1 MMKGESGVKDLHRKI
16 NELIR
21 NRKQN
26 RRFIACLLTLS
37 VLVTFVVP
45 VSMIAP
51 GVSMTR
57 QNAGKVDISKII
69 QLNRRG
75 DSTPFVSSAPSSPMA
90 GSSDFEDKIQSI
102 SVISGGKKY
111 DGTPCIVD
119 AGDVDSALLSITLN
133 YEYNG
138 TELAESGIL
147 DNHYVHYNIP
157 KDLIISQ
164 DYYGSNMTVIDTS
177 WEQGSTTPAG
187 YYAISKGAD
196 GGGLI
201 SIYFTNEYISYLNTC
216 TNGFKGAINFSG
228 NVSRADDADGDRTVV
243 ISQINDVELNVDFAD
258 DKLTIAKEGQI
269 KHDGPEKYILW
280 TVTLTDPRGYI
291 DLSQYSLTDVLKDN
305 GTTLDWSTVSDIS
318 VTPEGSATH
327 TGNGNF
333 TLSGSNQQ
341 VTITYKQSHLTNGH
355 TYDNDVSAQKGDETP
370 ITASKTMTIE
380 NKLNINKT
388 GTPDYYIDGA
398 GSNDKIQW
406 TIHVDNY
413 SGDGLGNA
421 TVEDSAAIP
430 ADAKVYYFDEAWQRQ
445 ELDPSKYTIS
455 ENTITFKPEPNIPA
469 SLDIVYMKDVAFDN
483 TDGIASTEQ
492 TNSASV
498 RQDVPNPP
506 TPADTGDVTVKYEHQ
521 FQVGK
526 WFDDFNSDTEEVKW
540 KITATANAYTD
551 QNGEPRVDANS
562 KRTLE
567 GYTIK
572 DPAFVGLTADQI
584 TFNAF
589 RTFNRWSDASKESG
603 YTDQEEDL
611 TSYVTL
617 SKDQDSDTVTIHI
630 TDDTKI
636 VNKIELFYTKP
647 LENTAFETGNYA
659 GYQAGQEV
667 KVSNTAEGTSPDGKM
682 KDGAEGVGTL
692 KMRIEGSKS
701 YRGISDNKT
710 SSVVG
715 MNDTED
721 RELNWKIK
729 LTKDNYIVGGDKFE
743 DHILNGENGGV
754 HYITPEQAAAI
765 EIYGNTVDNDSTMTK
780 LTSDMYTIKFFD
792 ASGTEITDLSSSTEK
807 AVKFE
812 VTFTSE
818 VDASKYKYISVNYKT
833 EADISGVENG
843 NTSQF
848 SNRLTFNG
856 TPKDVPGMT
865 FERKDPNPVETIRLK
880 FIKSWEDK
888 NNAYGT
894 RPANIKIKIW
904 QARAED
910 GAAPAETDT
919 EKWTMFKEYTLPAG
933 AKNGEDWFELPD
945 DVPKW
950 AVDENGCVVEYY
962 YRIEEI
968 LDEESGYTATYNNKL
983 INAMTYNQYESN
995 QYLKVTNKTEVKG
1008 YGKSS
1013 IRFDYEGVLDS
1024 VNSTA
1029 DLNKKTLDLDGSGTA
1044 KEYYI
1049 FRWLLNFDMGSDVS
1063 KQITYID
1070 TLPEGA
1076 IYLDTAK
1083 AQSLGSDYAPAISYS
1098 DNPDWRRDFPIGYEY
1113 YGMNDTYEVDGDTLT
1128 LTLREN
1134 TVVFR
1139 YCIAIPVDKLDE
1151 ALVNG
1156 VLTNKIRKEDDTK
1169 DKTATLTIINSS
1181 IPDDPIN
1188 DENNHLKKKFN
1199 AGVAGGYL
1207 NYSLEVNPEGEKLT
1221 NDDYISI
1228 TDKLTLGEG
1237 SSKTMDNL
1245 RLALDH
1251 IAVYPY
1257 NEDGTVDK
1265 THPITDYSYTIDYN
1279 YAPRSGLNVSERM
1292 RGNKDGNADTG
1303 FFMLDGWKVG
1313 DYVTITA
1320 NKNPVVNGNSS
1331 PGEVFF
1337 YSDFDKDAPNW
1348 YANMVTG
1355 AYTLPDFNSSGT
1367 SVLNF
1372 QVPEYAK
1379 YIVIVDK
1386 SNYGYDD
1393 NGVYH
1398 SNVNR
1403 MLDNIEAFSTPE
1415 AIPAVLNV
1423 EVPDQQHLYVEYRYS
1438 VTGYTPNTAGPG
1450 APSNGDKIYF
1460 DNIAS
1465 FEEDNASGWSK
1476 QSHSEMNVS
1485 DSSASAEAIKYPSI
1499 YKVDVNNYT
1508 LNTLSAVFKVAKYDT
1523 DSGQWVYAS
1532 SIEPV
1537 LRESKYVRKFTF
1549 PDEAVGYTEVQKG
1562 TNDKTYPEAAASLV
1576 FADSDDAATDDKEN
1590 VHDFI
1595 LEQKTLYKFVEVQ
1608 APTDYL
1614 QPDWSNGGFKANSE
1628 YVFYYSYDGFNGTPP
1643 EDAFDENGISR
1654 IRPLTTYGTANIPNS
1669 CRIQLQ
1675 AKKTFSGKDID
1686 IPDTASVELKLYYSF
1701 DKNGTDLKPVTK
1713 EFLGLPASDT
1723 TFSNPINATYEKNPD
1738 DPDAVIDTVEWTG
1751 LLTGKNG
1758 SPVYYFVQEES
1769 YTANGKKY
1777 TFDPASGRFKHNDEI
1792 SPFIPVY
1799 TRNGTN
1805 KDGTQIGVNNSEGI
1819 QVKKRW
1825 INLDGK
1831 EIPPPKEVGSSTESM
1846 AVDFEV
1852 YGIKGPYKVKLDLED
1867 HVLNAA
1873 NEYKLQLP
1881 VEVGLVD
1888 VPAGSAA
1895 TYLEYIEGK
1904 KYPLAYF
1911 DNFEVAEKL
1920 TEAQKAALDGKFLE
1934 PQTSR
1939 MISNGTGVLEI
1950 INTDKR
1956 QAAVNATVEKIWNDM
1971 GADHSGDQI
1980 RVKFVQSLYQLT
1992 EEQLEA
1998 IAEGNIPEGTYTG
2011 EDIQS
2016 NKDVKVIVKG
2026 KTKAFILD
2034 SNISSISSASSIAT
2048 INHNSDQLIITGDTA
2063 GTETITVTF
2072 SDGTEQ
2078 ELTITVIEPEVLLD
2092 ETGSWTASWNGLPS
2106 ADDSGSDYY
2115 YYAVEE
2121 EVPEGYIASY
2131 VNRTSSG
2138 TFRTTITNTQPTEL
2152 KIVKK
2157 WYDVLGDEIVTDPDD
2172 ADYNAAKLNKLPD
2185 SITVE
2190 IYQLLAS
2197 QAGGTKLAMPADADI
2212 NSILIGTPYRICT
2225 LEKADGFS
2233 KILKDLP
2240 KTNDQNEEYVYYFK
2254 EVGTHVLNSAE
2265 GYYNLSEP
2273 EYRYISE
2280 VKYQNNG
2287 LVATE
2292 NGIVTISNKLKPAKI
2307 KFIKTWADGN
2317 ENHDGEQV
2325 TIRVYRSTTADTEE
2339 AQQNP
2344 LILSLDKNP
2353 VTMTKSD
2360 TSGVTVTANQKVKI
2374 ISAEGEDYDN
2384 TLINVATDGV
2394 AGRILNIT
2402 PTGTKTGTTT
2412 IKLQSEDG
2420 QIVELIVNVTDDP
2433 ALMLTADK
2441 STFKYDETPAV
2452 LTATYTAPGATPED
2466 VTNKSSIGYTSSNT
2480 DVIEVAADGTLTVK
2494 GVGDATITATYKGL
2508 QDSVT
2513 LTVELPDT
2521 FNVIGEDTVNVGDTL
2536 DLDVD
2541 PPFGTFEW
2549 SSSDETVA
2557 TVDDNGVVTPVGEG
2571 TANITAT
2578 RNDEEEASKEI
2589 TVEAP
2594 SNIKTGQIPL
2604 MKGEDSNPTDTGEYV
2619 EYSYDESTNIITL
2632 NLPKVNVNAWQK
2644 YIFTGIKTNE
2654 DLKDLKPIKYEVYPT
2669 GTNTKIGLNGANG
2682 WLEAEGSFTSNNP
2695 AVFTTSGNT
2704 SFAQSN
2710 SWVGFMVSSD
2720 EGPYVMKIQVAG
2732 GAEPQPTDYIQTM
2745 DSNGGKYRIADYIPA
2760 GSQVVF
2766 KLKDVTGSG
2775 AAWASAKFNV
2785 GGNNNNTWTNLNGDT
2800 GYVFN
2805 LDENGE
2811 KTYTITVDR
2820 DLTDAELQMWYY
2832 NGTASNLQLV
2842 SCEVVEAPAPNGAP
2856 RRRSAAP
2863 GTESGMPL
2871 TRFSASTLRLG
2882 KAKAYAASAPS
2893 EIPETGSADS
2903 GQKSMM
2909 STPKR
2914 SAGTPTFEDDG
2925 YIEKTI
2931 SSSDD
2936 WQLIAND
2943 LPMYNV
2949 KADGTVEPYYYW
2961 VEEVGGADGYKA
2973 SYLFIDGDEHTE
2985 YSVNASTGTTPEIT
2999 IQNTPDDTGVELPE
3013 TGGKG
3018 MKTIYMAGG
3027 VMILL
3032 AIAGGLKVR
3041 KRIKNV

>member
-26 RRFIACLLTLS
+26 KRFIACLLTLS

-57 QNAGKVDISKII
+57 QNAGRVDISKII

-75 DSTPFVSSAPSSPMA
+75 DTTPFVSSAPSTPMA
-90 GSSDFEDKIQSI
+90 GSNDFEDKIQSI
-102 SVISGGKKY
+102 TVISGGQKY
-111 DGTPCIVD
+111 DGSPCIVD
-119 AGDVDSALLSITLN
+119 VGDVDSALLSITLN
-133 YEYNG
+133 YEYTG
-138 TELAESGIL
+138 AQLAESGIL

-157 KDLIISQ
+157 ADLKINQ
-164 DYYGSNMTVIDTS
+164 DYFGSSMTVIDTS
-177 WEQGSTTPAG
+177 WEQGATTPAG

-201 SIYFTNEYISYLNTC
+201 SIYFTNEYVSYLNTC

-228 NVSRADDADGDRTVV
+228 NVTRADDADGDKNIV
-243 ISQINDVELNVDFAD
+243 ISQVNNVELDVDFAD
-258 DKLTIAKEGQI
+258 DKLTISKEGQI
-269 KHDGPEKYILW
+269 KREGPNKYILW

-305 GTTLDWSTVSDIS
+305 GTALDWSTISDITVS
-318 VTPEGSATH
+318 PEGSATH

-341 VTITYKQSHLTNGH
+341 VTITYKQSNLTNGH

-380 NKLNINKT
+380 NKLNISKT
-388 GTPDYYIDGA
+388 GTPDYYVEGA
-398 GSNDKIQW
+398 GTNDKIQW

-413 SGDGLGNA
+413 SGDSLKEA
-421 TVEDSAAIP
+421 VVEDSSAIP
-430 ADAKVYYFDEAWQRQ
+430 ADAKVYYFDENWQKH
-445 ELDPSKYTIS
+445 ELNPSKYTIS
-455 ENTITFKPEPNIPA
+455 GNRLSFSNAPDIPA
-469 SLDIVYMKDVAFDN
+469 SLDIVYMKDVTFDN
-483 TDGIASTEQ
+483 TDGMSSTEQ

-498 RQDVPNPP
+498 SQHIPNPP

-540 KITATANAYTD
+540 KISATANAYTD

-562 KRTLE
+562 KRTLD
-567 GYTIK
+567 GYTIS

-589 RTFNRWSDASKESG
+589 RTYNRWSDASKKSG

-611 TSYVTL
+611 SSYVTL
-617 SKDQDSDTVTIHI
+617 SKDPASDTVTIHL
-630 TDDTKI
+630 TDPTKI
-636 VNKIELFYTKP
+636 VNKIEMFYTKP
-647 LENTAFETGNYA
+647 LSQTTFDTGNYA

-667 KVSNTAEGTSPDGKM
+667 KVSNTAEGSSPDGSVT
-682 KDGAEGVGTL
+682 DGAGDIGTL
-692 KMRIEGSKS
+692 KMRIEGKK
-701 YRGISDNKT
+701 YYKGISDNK
-710 SSVVG
+710 SSNVVG
-715 MNDTED
+715 MNDTDD
-721 RELNWKIK
+721 RELNWNIK
-729 LTKDNYIVGGDKFE
+729 LVKDNYITGGDKFE
-743 DHILNGENGGV
+743 DTILSDANGGL
-754 HYITPEQAAAI
+754 HYITPQQAAAI
-765 EIYGNTVDNDSTMTK
+765 EIYGNTVDDDSTMTP
-780 LTSDMYTIKFFD
+780 LASNMYTIKFFD
-792 ASGTEITDLSSSTEK
+792 ASGNEITDLAASTEK

-812 VTFTSE
+812 VDFTSDI
-818 VDASKYKYISVNYKT
+818 DASKYRYISVNYKT
-833 EADISGVENG
+833 EADVSGIQNG
-843 NTSQF
+843 STSQF
-848 SNRLTFNG
+848 SNTLNFNG

-880 FIKSWEDK
+880 FTKSWDDK
-888 NNAYGT
+888 NNAYDT

-919 EKWTMFKEYTLPAG
+919 EKWTEYKEYTLPAG
-933 AKNGEDWFELPD
+933 AKTAEDWFELPD

-950 AVDENGCVVEYY
+950 AVDENGCVIDYY
-962 YRIEEI
+962 YRVEEI

-983 INAMTYNQYESN
+983 VNAMTYNQYDSN
-995 QYLKVTNKTEVKG
+995 QNLKVTNKTEVKG

-1044 KEYYI
+1044 KDYYI
-1049 FRWLLNFDMGSDVS
+1049 FRWLLNFDMGSDKT

-1076 IYLDTAK
+1076 IYLDAAK
-1083 AQSLGSDYAPAISYS
+1083 AQSLGSDYAPVISYD
-1098 DNPDWRRDFPIGYEY
+1098 DNPTWRRDFPIGYEY

-1134 TVVFR
+1134 TVAFR

-1151 ALVNG
+1151 ALANG

-1181 IPDDPIN
+1181 IPDDPIV
-1188 DENNHLKKKFN
+1188 DENDHLNKKFN

-1207 NYSLEVNPEGEKLT
+1207 NYTLEVNPDGEKLT

-1228 TDKLTLGEG
+1228 TDTLTLGEG
-1237 SSKTMDNL
+1237 SSKTMNDL

-1279 YAPRSGLNVSERM
+1279 YAPRSGLTVSGRKPAS
-1292 RGNKDGNADTG
+1292 KDGSNIG
-1303 FFMLDGWKVG
+1303 FYLVDGWNAG
-1313 DYVTITA
+1313 DNVTVNI
-1320 NKNPVVNGNSS
+1320 NKNPVVNGGDS
-1331 PGEVFF
+1331 PGEVYF
-1337 YSDFDKDAPNW
+1337 YTAFDAASPNW
-1348 YANMVTG
+1348 YANMVQSQI
-1355 AYTLPDFNSSGT
+1355 ALPAFNSSGVST
-1367 SVLNF
+1367 LSF
-1372 QVPEYAK
+1372 KVPENTQ

-1386 SNYGYDD
+1386 SKYSYYDNEEGQQKYDVNY
-1393 NGVYH
+1393 
-1398 SNVNR
+1398 

-1415 AIPAVLNV
+1415 PVPAVLNV

-1438 VTGYTPNTAGPG
+1438 VTGYKPNTAPPG
-1450 APSNGDKIYF
+1450 EQSNGDRIYF
-1460 DNIAS
+1460 DNVAS

-1523 DSGQWVYAS
+1523 ASGQWVYAS
-1532 SIEPV
+1532 SVESIS
-1537 LRESKYVRKFTF
+1537 RESRYIRKFIF
-1549 PDEAVGYTEVQKG
+1549 PEETVGYTEVQKG
-1562 TNDKTYPEAAASLV
+1562 SDDKTYPDAAASLV
-1576 FADSDDAATDDKEN
+1576 FADSDDASTADREN
-1590 VHDFI
+1590 VHDFD

-1614 QPDWSNGGFKANSE
+1614 QPDWTNGGFKANSE

-1654 IRPLTTYGTANIPNS
+1654 IKPLTTYGTANIPNS

-1686 IPDTASVELKLYYSF
+1686 IPDTASVELKLYYSYNR
-1701 DKNGTDLKPVTK
+1701 NGTDLQPVTK

-1723 TFSNPINATYEKNPD
+1723 TFSNPINATYKKNPEN
-1738 DPDAVIDTVEWTG
+1738 PDAILDTVEWTG

-1819 QVKKRW
+1819 QVKKSW

-1831 EIPPPKEVGSSTESM
+1831 VIDPPKEVGSSTESM
-1846 AVDFEV
+1846 AIDFEV
-1852 YGIKGPYKVKLDLED
+1852 YGIKGPYRVKLDLED
-1867 HVLNAA
+1867 HVLNDA

-1881 VEVGLVD
+1881 VEVGLAD
-1888 VPAGSAA
+1888 VAAGSMT
-1895 TYLEYIEGK
+1895 TYLEYTEGK
-1904 KYPLAYF
+1904 KYQLAYF

-1920 TEAQKAALDGKFLE
+1920 TEAQQAALDGRFLE
-1934 PQTSR
+1934 PQVTR

-1956 QAAVNATVEKIWNDM
+1956 QTAVNATVEKIWNDM

-1980 RVKFVQSLYQLT
+1980 NVKLVQSLNQLT

-1998 IAEGNIPEGTYTG
+1998 IAEGTAVEGTYTG
-2011 EDIQS
+2011 ADIQS
-2016 NKDVKVIVKG
+2016 NRDVKVVVKG
-2026 KTKAFILD
+2026 ASKVFTFD
-2034 SNISSISSASSIAT
+2034 SNISSTSPASTIAS
-2048 INHNSDQLIITGDTA
+2048 INHSLNQLSVTGNTA
-2063 GTETITVTF
+2063 GTETITLAL

-2078 ELTITVIEPEVLLD
+2078 ELTITVIDPEVLLD
-2092 ETGSWTASWNGLPS
+2092 ESGDWAASWNGLPS
-2106 ADDSGSDYY
+2106 ANDSGSDYY
-2115 YYAVEE
+2115 YYAVET
-2121 EVPEGYIASY
+2121 EVPEGYIVSY

-2172 ADYNAAKLNKLPD
+2172 ADYNAADLSKLPD

-2197 QAGGTKLAMPADADI
+2197 QAGGTKIAMPADADI
-2212 NSILIGTPYRICT
+2212 NTVAMGSPYRICT

-2240 KTNDQNEEYVYYFK
+2240 KTNDQSEEYVYYFK
-2254 EVGTHVLNSAE
+2254 EVGTHVLHSAE

-2280 VKYQNNG
+2280 ITYQNNG

-2292 NGIVTISNKLKPAKI
+2292 NGTVTISNKLKPAKI
-2307 KFIKTWADGN
+2307 KFIKTWSDGN
-2317 ENHDGEQV
+2317 ENHEGEQV
-2325 TIRVYRSTTADTEE
+2325 TIRVYRSTIADTEE

-2374 ISAEGEDYDN
+2374 ISADGEDYDD

-2394 AGRILNIT
+2394 AGRILTIT

-2420 QIVELIVNVTDDP
+2420 QIVELTVNVTDDP
-2433 ALMLTADK
+2433 ALVLTADK

-2452 LTATYTAPGATPED
+2452 LTATYTAPGEEPED

-2508 QDSVT
+2508 HDSVT

-2521 FNVIGEDTVNVGDTL
+2521 FNVIGEDTVNMGDTL

-2578 RNDEEEASKEI
+2578 RNDGETASKEI
-2589 TVEAP
+2589 TVNASKKMPFIFET
-2594 SNIKTGQIPL
+2594 SGDQEISRGELSYTYDQETG
-2604 MKGEDSNPTDTGEYV
+2604 
-2619 EYSYDESTNIITL
+2619 IITL
-2632 NLPKVNVNAWQK
+2632 NIPAVEDSGTEYRKYLINAIQ
-2644 YIFTGIKTNE
+2644 TNDE
-2654 DLKDLKPIKYEVYPT
+2654 LKDLKPLKYEVYPET
-2669 GTNTKIGLNGANG
+2669 GQNTSIGMSTAGID
-2682 WLEAEGSFTSNNP
+2682 WAEKYGTFNTGNP
-2695 AVFTTSGNT
+2695 AVFSASG
-2704 SFAQSN
+2704 AQTL
-2710 SWVGFMVSSD
+2710 SSKPVLIQVNNVQ
-2720 EGPYVMKIQVAG
+2720 GPYVIKIHTKAKTENMELDDIAG
-2732 GAEPQPTDYIQTM
+2732 QEVSFTPGTKYIINSSSPISSIYRT
-2745 DSNGGKYRIADYIPA
+2745 NGDDDNVSVNGNRPGWWVDVNYTA
-2760 GSQVVF
+2760 GSTSFDLTVKQ
-2766 KLKDVTGSG
+2766 
-2775 AAWASAKFNV
+2775 A
-2785 GGNNNNTWTNLNGDT
+2785 NLHW
-2800 GYVFN
+2800 
-2805 LDENGE
+2805 GE
-2811 KTYTITVDR
+2811 SITV
-2820 DLTDAELQMWYY
+2820 E
-2832 NGTASNLQLV
+2832 TADGNKTIIAKSP
-2842 SCEVVEAPAPNGAP
+2842 PAPSGAP
-2856 RRRSAAP
+2856 RRRSASP
-2863 GTESGMPL
+2863 DIESGMLL

-2882 KAKAYAASAPS
+2882 KAKAYAATAPS
-2893 EIPETGSADS
+2893 EIPEIRSADT
-2903 GQKSMM
+2903 GEKSVM
-2909 STPKR
+2909 STPRR
-2914 SAGTPTFEDDG
+2914 SAGEPTFEEDG

-2931 SSSDD
+2931 SSSDN

-2949 KADGTVEPYYYW
+2949 KADGSVEPYYYW

-2985 YSVNASTGTTPEIT
+2985 YSVNASTGTMPEIT

-3018 MKTIYMAGG
+3018 MNKIYMAGG

-3032 AIAGGLKVR
+3032 AVAGYVMFR
-3041 KRIKNV
+3041 KRVKNV

>member
-177 WEQGSTTPAG
+177 WELGATTPAG

-228 NVSRADDADGDRTVV
+228 NVTRADDADGDRTVV
-243 ISQINDVELNVDFAD
+243 ISQANNVELNVDFAD

-269 KHDGPEKYILW
+269 KHEGPNKYILW

-388 GTPDYYIDGA
+388 GTPDYYVDGA

-421 TVEDSAAIP
+421 TVEDSAPIP

-455 ENTITFKPEPNIPA
+455 GNRITFRRDPNIPA

-483 TDGIASTEQ
+483 TNGIASTEQ

-498 RQDVPNPP
+498 RQGVPNPP
-506 TPADTGDVTVKYEHQ
+506 TPASTGDVTVKYEHQ

-540 KITATANAYTD
+540 KISATANAYTD

-562 KRTLE
+562 KRTLD
-567 GYTIK
+567 GYTIS

-692 KMRIEGSKS
+692 KMRIEGKK
-701 YRGISDNKT
+701 YYKGISDNK
-710 SSVVG
+710 SSNVVG
-715 MNDTED
+715 MNDTDD
-721 RELNWKIK
+721 RELNWNIK
-729 LTKDNYIVGGDKFE
+729 LVKDNYITGGDKFE
-743 DHILNGENGGV
+743 DIILSDANGGS
-754 HYITPEQAAAI
+754 HYITPQQAAAI
-765 EIYGNTVDNDSTMTK
+765 EIYGNTVDDDSTMTP
-780 LTSDMYTIKFFD
+780 LASNMYTIKFFD
-792 ASGTEITDLSSSTEK
+792 ASGTEITDLAASTEK

-812 VTFTSE
+812 VDFTSDI
-818 VDASKYKYISVNYKT
+818 DASKYRYISVNYKT
-833 EADISGVENG
+833 EADVSGIQNG
-843 NTSQF
+843 STSQF
-848 SNRLTFNG
+848 SNTLNFNG

-880 FIKSWEDK
+880 FTKSWDDK
-888 NNAYGT
+888 NNAYDT

-904 QARAED
+904 QACAED

-919 EKWTMFKEYTLPAG
+919 EKWTEYKEYTLPAG
-933 AKNGEDWFELPD
+933 AKTAEDWFELPD

-983 INAMTYNQYESN
+983 INAMTYNQYDSN

-1049 FRWLLNFDMGSDVS
+1049 FRWLLNFDMGSDTS

-1169 DKTATLTIINSS
+1169 DKTATLTIISSS

-1279 YAPRSGLNVSERM
+1279 YAPRSGLNVSERI

-1355 AYTLPDFNSSGT
+1355 AYALPDFNSSGT

-1614 QPDWSNGGFKANSE
+1614 QPDWLNGGFKANSE

-1675 AKKTFSGKDID
+1675 AKKTFSGKDAD

-1723 TFSNPINATYEKNPD
+1723 TFSNPINAIYKKNPV

-1895 TYLEYIEGK
+1895 TYLEYTEGK

-1920 TEAQKAALDGKFLE
+1920 TEAQKAALEGKFLE

-1939 MISNGTGVLEI
+1939 MISNGTGVLEL

-1956 QAAVNATVEKIWNDM
+1956 QTAVNATVEKIWNDM

-1998 IAEGNIPEGTYTG
+1998 IAEGNLPECTYTG

-2115 YYAVEE
+2115 YYAVET
-2121 EVPEGYIASY
+2121 EVPEGYIVSY

-2374 ISAEGEDYDN
+2374 ISAEGEDYDD

-2480 DVIEVAADGTLTVK
+2480 DVIEVAADGTLTVN

-2508 QDSVT
+2508 HDSVT

-2521 FNVIGEDTVNVGDTL
+2521 FNVVGEDTVNMGDTL

-2557 TVDDNGVVTPVGEG
+2557 TVDENGVVTPVGEG
-2571 TANITAT
+2571 TATITAT
-2578 RNDEEEASKEI
+2578 RNDGEEASKEI
-2589 TVEAP
+2589 TVNASKKMPFIFETSGDQEISRGELSYTYAQE
-2594 SNIKTGQIPL
+2594 TG
-2604 MKGEDSNPTDTGEYV
+2604 
-2619 EYSYDESTNIITL
+2619 IITL
-2632 NLPKVNVNAWQK
+2632 NIPAVEDGGTEYRKYLINAIQ
-2644 YIFTGIKTNE
+2644 TNDE
-2654 DLKDLKPIKYEVYPT
+2654 LKDLKPLKYEVYPET
-2669 GTNTKIGLNGANG
+2669 GQNNAIGISAPGIDWKENNSTINA
-2682 WLEAEGSFTSNNP
+2682 ANP
-2695 AVFTTSGNT
+2695 AMFDTSG
-2704 SFAQSN
+2704 SAAL
-2710 SWVGFMVSSD
+2710 SSKPVLIQVNNVQ
-2720 EGPYVMKIQVAG
+2720 GPYVIKIHTKAKTEYLELDEIAG
-2732 GAEPQPTDYIQTM
+2732 QEVSFTPGTKYIINSSSPISSIYRT
-2745 DSNGGKYRIADYIPA
+2745 NGDDDNVSVNGNRPGWWVDVNYTA
-2760 GSQVVF
+2760 GSTSFELTVKQANLHWGESITVETA
-2766 KLKDVTGSG
+2766 D
-2775 AAWASAKFNV
+2775 
-2785 GGNNNNTWTNLNGDT
+2785 GNN
-2800 GYVFN
+2800 
-2805 LDENGE
+2805 
-2811 KTYTITVDR
+2811 TII
-2820 DLTDAELQMWYY
+2820 AK
-2832 NGTASNLQLV
+2832 SP
-2842 SCEVVEAPAPNGAP
+2842 PAPNGAP

-2909 STPKR
+2909 STPQR

-3032 AIAGGLKVR
+3032 AIAGYVMFR
-3041 KRIKNV
+3041 KRVKNV

>member
-75 DSTPFVSSAPSSPMA
+75 DSTPFVSSAPSSPMT
-90 GSSDFEDKIQSI
+90 GSSDFEDKIKSI

-119 AGDVDSALLSITLN
+119 AGDADSALLSINLN

-138 TELAESGIL
+138 TQLAESGIL

-177 WEQGSTTPAG
+177 WELGSTTPAG

-228 NVSRADDADGDRTVV
+228 NVTRVDDADGDRTVV
-243 ISQINDVELNVDFAD
+243 ISQANNVELNVDFAD
-258 DKLTIAKEGQI
+258 DKLTISKEGQI
-269 KHDGPEKYILW
+269 KREGPNKYILW

-291 DLSQYSLTDVLKDN
+291 DLSQYSLTDVISDSYE
-305 GTTLDWSTVSDIS
+305 GQTSTVDWTTIRDITVS
-318 VTPEGSATH
+318 PEGSATH

-341 VTITYKQSHLTNGH
+341 VTITYKQRNLTNGH

-370 ITASKTMTIE
+370 ITASKTITIE
-380 NKLNINKT
+380 NKLNISKT

-398 GSNDKIQW
+398 GSKDKIQW

-421 TVEDSAAIP
+421 TVEDSAPIP
-430 ADAKVYYFDEAWQRQ
+430 ADAKVYYFNEAWQRQ
-445 ELDPSKYTIS
+445 ELNPSKYTIS
-455 ENTITFKPEPNIPA
+455 GNSITFNPDPNIPA

-498 RQDVPNPP
+498 RQDVPHPP
-506 TPADTGDVTVKYEHQ
+506 PQASTGNVTVKYEHQ

-589 RTFNRWSDASKESG
+589 RTFNRWSDASKDSG

-630 TDDTKI
+630 TDNTKI

-667 KVSNTAEGTSPDGKM
+667 QVSNTAEGASPDDKM

-701 YRGISDNKT
+701 YRGISENKT

-743 DHILNGENGGV
+743 DRILNDENGGV

-765 EIYGNTVDNDSTMTK
+765 EIYGNTVDNESTMTK

-792 ASGTEITDLSSSTEK
+792 ADGTEINDLSSSTEK

-812 VTFTSE
+812 VTFTSAI
-818 VDASKYKYISVNYKT
+818 DASKYKYIVANYKT
-833 EADISGVENG
+833 EADISGVKNG
-843 NTSQF
+843 KTSQF

-856 TPKDVPGMT
+856 TPKDVPGMN
-865 FERKDPNPVETIRLK
+865 FERKDPNPVETVKLK
-880 FIKSWEDK
+880 LTKSWNDK

-894 RPANIKIKIW
+894 RPANIKIRIW
-904 QARAED
+904 QAIAED

-919 EKWTMFKEYTLPAG
+919 EKWTMFKEYTLSAG
-933 AKNGEDWFELPD
+933 AKTGEDQFELPD
-945 DVPKW
+945 NVPKW
-950 AVDENGCVVEYY
+950 AVDENGCVNDYY
-962 YRIEEI
+962 YRVEEV

-983 INAMTYNQYESN
+983 INAMTYNQYDSN
-995 QYLKVTNKTEVKG
+995 QNLKVTNKTEVKG

-1049 FRWLLNFDMGSDVS
+1049 FRWLLNFDMGLDTS

-1083 AQSLGSDYAPAISYS
+1083 AQSLGSDYAPVISYS

-1134 TVVFR
+1134 TVAFR

-1188 DENNHLKKKFN
+1188 DENNHLNKKFN

-1279 YAPRSGLNVSERM
+1279 YAPRSGLTVSGRKPAS
-1292 RGNKDGNADTG
+1292 KDGSNIG
-1303 FFMLDGWKVG
+1303 FYLVDGWNAG
-1313 DYVTITA
+1313 DNVTVNI
-1320 NKNPVVNGNSS
+1320 NKNPVVNGGDS
-1331 PGEVFF
+1331 PGEVYF
-1337 YSDFDKDAPNW
+1337 YTAFDAASPNW
-1348 YANMVTG
+1348 YANMVQSQI
-1355 AYTLPDFNSSGT
+1355 ALPAFNSSGVST
-1367 SVLNF
+1367 LSF
-1372 QVPEYAK
+1372 KVPENTQ

-1386 SNYGYDD
+1386 SKYSYYDNEEGQQKYDVNY
-1393 NGVYH
+1393 
-1398 SNVNR
+1398 

-1460 DNIAS
+1460 DNVAS

-1675 AKKTFSGKDID
+1675 AKKTFSGKDAD

-1723 TFSNPINATYEKNPD
+1723 TFSNPINATYKKNPV

-1895 TYLEYIEGK
+1895 TYLEYTEGK

-1920 TEAQKAALDGKFLE
+1920 TEAQKAALEGKFLE

-1939 MISNGTGVLEI
+1939 MISNGTGVLEL

-1956 QAAVNATVEKIWNDM
+1956 QTAVNATVEKIWNDM

-2034 SNISSISSASSIAT
+2034 SNISSVSSASSIAT

-2480 DVIEVAADGTLTVK
+2480 DVIEVAADGTLTVN

-2571 TANITAT
+2571 TATITAT
-2578 RNDEEEASKEI
+2578 RNDGEEASKEI
-2589 TVEAP
+2589 TVNASKKMPFIFET
-2594 SNIKTGQIPL
+2594 SGDQEISRGELSYTYDQETG
-2604 MKGEDSNPTDTGEYV
+2604 
-2619 EYSYDESTNIITL
+2619 IITL
-2632 NLPKVNVNAWQK
+2632 NIPAVEDGGTEYRKYLINALQ
-2644 YIFTGIKTNE
+2644 TNDE
-2654 DLKDLKPIKYEVYPT
+2654 LKDLKPLKYEVYPET
-2669 GTNTKIGLNGANG
+2669 GQNNAIGISAPGIDWKENNGTINAANPTVFD
-2682 WLEAEGSFTSNNP
+2682 ASGSAALSSKPVLIQVNN
-2695 AVFTTSGNT
+2695 V
-2704 SFAQSN
+2704 Q
-2710 SWVGFMVSSD
+2710 
-2720 EGPYVMKIQVAG
+2720 GPYVIKIHTKAKTEYLELDEIAG
-2732 GAEPQPTDYIQTM
+2732 QEVSFTPGTKYIISSSSPITSIYRTYGN
-2745 DSNGGKYRIADYIPA
+2745 DNNVSVNGNTPGWWVDVNYTA
-2760 GSQVVF
+2760 GSTSFDLTVKQ
-2766 KLKDVTGSG
+2766 
-2775 AAWASAKFNV
+2775 A
-2785 GGNNNNTWTNLNGDT
+2785 NLNW
-2800 GYVFN
+2800 
-2805 LDENGE
+2805 GE
-2811 KTYTITVDR
+2811 SITV
-2820 DLTDAELQMWYY
+2820 E
-2832 NGTASNLQLV
+2832 TADGNKTIIAKSP
-2842 SCEVVEAPAPNGAP
+2842 PAPNGAP

-2909 STPKR
+2909 STPQR

-2961 VEEVGGADGYKA
+2961 IEEVGGADGYKA

>member
-1 MMKGESGVKDLHRKI
+1 
-16 NELIR
+16 
-21 NRKQN
+21 
-26 RRFIACLLTLS
+26 
-37 VLVTFVVP
+37 
-45 VSMIAP
+45 
-51 GVSMTR
+51 
-57 QNAGKVDISKII
+57 
-69 QLNRRG
+69 
-75 DSTPFVSSAPSSPMA
+75 
-90 GSSDFEDKIQSI
+90 
-102 SVISGGKKY
+102 
-111 DGTPCIVD
+111 
-119 AGDVDSALLSITLN
+119 
-133 YEYNG
+133 
-138 TELAESGIL
+138 
-147 DNHYVHYNIP
+147 
-157 KDLIISQ
+157 
-164 DYYGSNMTVIDTS
+164 
-177 WEQGSTTPAG
+177 
-187 YYAISKGAD
+187 
-196 GGGLI
+196 
-201 SIYFTNEYISYLNTC
+201 
-216 TNGFKGAINFSG
+216 
-228 NVSRADDADGDRTVV
+228 
-243 ISQINDVELNVDFAD
+243 
-258 DKLTIAKEGQI
+258 
-269 KHDGPEKYILW
+269 
-280 TVTLTDPRGYI
+280 
-291 DLSQYSLTDVLKDN
+291 
-305 GTTLDWSTVSDIS
+305 
-318 VTPEGSATH
+318 
-327 TGNGNF
+327 
-333 TLSGSNQQ
+333 
-341 VTITYKQSHLTNGH
+341 
-355 TYDNDVSAQKGDETP
+355 
-370 ITASKTMTIE
+370 
-380 NKLNINKT
+380 
-388 GTPDYYIDGA
+388 
-398 GSNDKIQW
+398 
-406 TIHVDNY
+406 
-413 SGDGLGNA
+413 
-421 TVEDSAAIP
+421 
-430 ADAKVYYFDEAWQRQ
+430 
-445 ELDPSKYTIS
+445 
-455 ENTITFKPEPNIPA
+455 
-469 SLDIVYMKDVAFDN
+469 
-483 TDGIASTEQ
+483 
-492 TNSASV
+492 
-498 RQDVPNPP
+498 
-506 TPADTGDVTVKYEHQ
+506 
-521 FQVGK
+521 
-526 WFDDFNSDTEEVKW
+526 
-540 KITATANAYTD
+540 
-551 QNGEPRVDANS
+551 
-562 KRTLE
+562 
-567 GYTIK
+567 
-572 DPAFVGLTADQI
+572 
-584 TFNAF
+584 
-589 RTFNRWSDASKESG
+589 
-603 YTDQEEDL
+603 
-611 TSYVTL
+611 
-617 SKDQDSDTVTIHI
+617 
-630 TDDTKI
+630 
-636 VNKIELFYTKP
+636 
-647 LENTAFETGNYA
+647 
-659 GYQAGQEV
+659 
-667 KVSNTAEGTSPDGKM
+667 
-682 KDGAEGVGTL
+682 
-692 KMRIEGSKS
+692 
-701 YRGISDNKT
+701 
-710 SSVVG
+710 
-715 MNDTED
+715 
-721 RELNWKIK
+721 
-729 LTKDNYIVGGDKFE
+729 
-743 DHILNGENGGV
+743 
-754 HYITPEQAAAI
+754 
-765 EIYGNTVDNDSTMTK
+765 
-780 LTSDMYTIKFFD
+780 
-792 ASGTEITDLSSSTEK
+792 
-807 AVKFE
+807 
-812 VTFTSE
+812 
-818 VDASKYKYISVNYKT
+818 
-833 EADISGVENG
+833 
-843 NTSQF
+843 
-848 SNRLTFNG
+848 
-856 TPKDVPGMT
+856 
-865 FERKDPNPVETIRLK
+865 
-880 FIKSWEDK
+880 
-888 NNAYGT
+888 
-894 RPANIKIKIW
+894 
-904 QARAED
+904 
-910 GAAPAETDT
+910 
-919 EKWTMFKEYTLPAG
+919 
-933 AKNGEDWFELPD
+933 
-945 DVPKW
+945 
-950 AVDENGCVVEYY
+950 
-962 YRIEEI
+962 
-968 LDEESGYTATYNNKL
+968 
-983 INAMTYNQYESN
+983 
-995 QYLKVTNKTEVKG
+995 
-1008 YGKSS
+1008 
-1013 IRFDYEGVLDS
+1013 
-1024 VNSTA
+1024 
-1029 DLNKKTLDLDGSGTA
+1029 
-1044 KEYYI
+1044 
-1049 FRWLLNFDMGSDVS
+1049 
-1063 KQITYID
+1063 
-1070 TLPEGA
+1070 
-1076 IYLDTAK
+1076 
-1083 AQSLGSDYAPAISYS
+1083 
-1098 DNPDWRRDFPIGYEY
+1098 
-1113 YGMNDTYEVDGDTLT
+1113 
-1128 LTLREN
+1128 
-1134 TVVFR
+1134 
-1139 YCIAIPVDKLDE
+1139 
-1151 ALVNG
+1151 
-1156 VLTNKIRKEDDTK
+1156 
-1169 DKTATLTIINSS
+1169 
-1181 IPDDPIN
+1181 
-1188 DENNHLKKKFN
+1188 
-1199 AGVAGGYL
+1199 
-1207 NYSLEVNPEGEKLT
+1207 
-1221 NDDYISI
+1221 
-1228 TDKLTLGEG
+1228 
-1237 SSKTMDNL
+1237 
-1245 RLALDH
+1245 
-1251 IAVYPY
+1251 
-1257 NEDGTVDK
+1257 
-1265 THPITDYSYTIDYN
+1265 
-1279 YAPRSGLNVSERM
+1279 
-1292 RGNKDGNADTG
+1292 
-1303 FFMLDGWKVG
+1303 
-1313 DYVTITA
+1313 
-1320 NKNPVVNGNSS
+1320 
-1331 PGEVFF
+1331 
-1337 YSDFDKDAPNW
+1337 
-1348 YANMVTG
+1348 
-1355 AYTLPDFNSSGT
+1355 
-1367 SVLNF
+1367 
-1372 QVPEYAK
+1372 
-1379 YIVIVDK
+1379 
-1386 SNYGYDD
+1386 
-1393 NGVYH
+1393 
-1398 SNVNR
+1398 
-1403 MLDNIEAFSTPE
+1403 
-1415 AIPAVLNV
+1415 
-1423 EVPDQQHLYVEYRYS
+1423 
-1438 VTGYTPNTAGPG
+1438 
-1450 APSNGDKIYF
+1450 
-1460 DNIAS
+1460 
-1465 FEEDNASGWSK
+1465 
-1476 QSHSEMNVS
+1476 
-1485 DSSASAEAIKYPSI
+1485 
-1499 YKVDVNNYT
+1499 
-1508 LNTLSAVFKVAKYDT
+1508 
-1523 DSGQWVYAS
+1523 
-1532 SIEPV
+1532 
-1537 LRESKYVRKFTF
+1537 
-1549 PDEAVGYTEVQKG
+1549 
-1562 TNDKTYPEAAASLV
+1562 
-1576 FADSDDAATDDKEN
+1576 
-1590 VHDFI
+1590 
-1595 LEQKTLYKFVEVQ
+1595 
-1608 APTDYL
+1608 
-1614 QPDWSNGGFKANSE
+1614 
-1628 YVFYYSYDGFNGTPP
+1628 
-1643 EDAFDENGISR
+1643 
-1654 IRPLTTYGTANIPNS
+1654 
-1669 CRIQLQ
+1669 
-1675 AKKTFSGKDID
+1675 
-1686 IPDTASVELKLYYSF
+1686 
-1701 DKNGTDLKPVTK
+1701 
-1713 EFLGLPASDT
+1713 
-1723 TFSNPINATYEKNPD
+1723 
-1738 DPDAVIDTVEWTG
+1738 
-1751 LLTGKNG
+1751 
-1758 SPVYYFVQEES
+1758 
-1769 YTANGKKY
+1769 
-1777 TFDPASGRFKHNDEI
+1777 
-1792 SPFIPVY
+1792 
-1799 TRNGTN
+1799 
-1805 KDGTQIGVNNSEGI
+1805 
-1819 QVKKRW
+1819 
-1825 INLDGK
+1825 
-1831 EIPPPKEVGSSTESM
+1831 
-1846 AVDFEV
+1846 
-1852 YGIKGPYKVKLDLED
+1852 
-1867 HVLNAA
+1867 VLNAT

-1881 VEVGLVD
+1881 VEVGLAD

-1920 TEAQKAALDGKFLE
+1920 TEAQKAALEGKFLE

-2063 GTETITVTF
+2063 GTETITVAF

-2325 TIRVYRSTTADTEE
+2325 TIRVYRSTIADTEE

-2480 DVIEVAADGTLTVK
+2480 DVIEVAADGTLTVN

-2521 FNVIGEDTVNVGDTL
+2521 FNVIGEDTVNMGDTL

-2578 RNDEEEASKEI
+2578 RNDGEEASKEI
-2589 TVEAP
+2589 TVNASKKMPFIFET
-2594 SNIKTGQIPL
+2594 SGDQEISRGELSYTYDQETG
-2604 MKGEDSNPTDTGEYV
+2604 
-2619 EYSYDESTNIITL
+2619 IITL
-2632 NLPKVNVNAWQK
+2632 NIPAVEDGGTEYRKYLINAIQ
-2644 YIFTGIKTNE
+2644 TNDE
-2654 DLKDLKPIKYEVYPT
+2654 LKNLKPLKYEVYPET
-2669 GTNTKIGLNGANG
+2669 GQNNAIGISAPGIDWKENHSTINAANPTVFD
-2682 WLEAEGSFTSNNP
+2682 ASGSAALSSKPVLIQVNN
-2695 AVFTTSGNT
+2695 V
-2704 SFAQSN
+2704 Q
-2710 SWVGFMVSSD
+2710 
-2720 EGPYVMKIQVAG
+2720 GPYVIKIQVAG

-2785 GGNNNNTWTNLNGDT
+2785 GGNNNNQWTNLNNGS
-2800 GYVFN
+2800 GYEFN

-2832 NGTASNLQLV
+2832 SGTASNLQLV

-2893 EIPETGSADS
+2893 EISETGSADS

-2909 STPKR
+2909 STPQR